1 MKKEIKKN
9 YSWLIALIIGIA
21 ISVIMLIVG
30 IVSLIKAHNIN
41 VPAMS
46 DPNWF
51 DISTKQSS
59 LQFKGILF
67 SILSVVMGLITAAIS
82 LTIKGV
88 TKSPEELADEDAK
101 EFQKK
106 KRYIE
111 RMKQNN
117 VEMSEDEIAML
128 YDGEISPDE
137 QTMMLDSKISQKRH
151 EKFCAYCGTKI
162 KDGEI
167 ECSSC
172 KAKITKK

>member
-1 MKKEIKKN
+1 MKKETKKN
-9 YSWLIALIIGIA
+9 YSWIIALILGITIVA
-21 ISVIMLIVG
+21 ILLILG
-30 IVSLIKAHNIN
+30 IVSLIKSHNIN
-41 VPAMS
+41 DPEMS

-51 DISTKQSS
+51 DLSKKQSS
-59 LQFKGILF
+59 LQFKGIAF
-67 SILSVVMGLITAAIS
+67 CILSVFLGIVTATIS
-82 LTIKGV
+82 YTIRCA

-106 KRYIE
+106 KRYIQ

-117 VEMSEDEIAML
+117 VEMSEDEIAKL

-137 QTMMLDSKISQKRH
+137 QTMMLDSKISQKQH